1 LKDIHPDV
9 KDGVMDLLSSWE
21 GTASEEK
28 LKKMLGQEKTK
39 SLLGSIKDDQG
50 DL

>member
-1 LKDIHPDV
+1 VI
-9 KDGVMDLLSSWE
+9 DLLSSWE
-21 GTASEEK
+21 GSASEEK

-39 SLLGSIKDDQG
+39 SLLGSIEQE